1 MRNVKDM
8 KYEELVAVWETALRA
23 PVDEP
28 VSQFVADV
36 VAELEERDKL
46 EDE

>member
-8 KYEELVAVWETALRA
+8 SFEELVAVWETALRA

-36 VAELEERDKL
+36 VAELEEREKL
-46 EDE
+46 ENE

>member
-8 KYEELVAVWETALRA
+8 SFDELVAVWETALRA
-23 PVDEP
+23 PIDEP
-28 VSQFVADV
+28 VPEFVADV
-36 VAELEERDKL
+36 LAELVEREKL